1 MMKNL
6 KFMLIF
12 LFMLTSYPFA
22 ATEILLKQ
30 IGHIDGNFNDVS
42 VWKDKLYTISDS
54 FLKIY
59 DIANP
64 SSPVFLT
71 SYDTKTKAVKVD
83 IYQNY
88 AYVADGKGGAMFL
101 NIADIN
107 DIYVKLSY
115 HSKEHQN
122 YGVVV
127 KDNVSYEADGTKG
140 VNIVDI
146 SDPYNAYII
155 STFDK
160 LTDSIDVDIKG
171 DYLYVADGEGGLKI
185 LNISNIRF
193 PYLVKSYDIPGF
205 ASAIKIK
212 DNFAFI
218 TNGNSLVTI
227 DISNPFSLVK
237 IPNNYTNS
245 KGAKGIDIKD
255 DYIYIAKG
263 DNGIDILKINY
274 SVKENEYIK
283 PFVELLYEKILGREA
298 DKSGLNFW
306 IVKIQKG
313 MTATRVAKSF
323 FESKEFQ
330 NLSLSN
336 EEFIKKAYETLLNR
350 KADPKGL
357 QYWKRQMDEG
367 VTKEQI
373 FYGFAFSKEFENLAK
388 EKYHVTPFDQTD
400 KLEAFVGRFYNL
412 VLNRSV
418 DPKGK
423 SFWVE
428 ALKSKKKSP
437 SNMVLGFFNSKE
449 FKDRNLDDEEFI
461 KTVYKAILGRDADKK
476 GLNFW
481 ILKLKDGKKR
491 LDIVKDFY
499 IRRNLKES
507 HRNMG

>member
-1 MMKNL
+1 
-6 KFMLIF
+6 MLI
-12 LFMLTSYPFA
+12 SYTFA

-30 IGHIDGNFNDVS
+30 IAHIDGSFNDIA
-42 VWKDKLYTISDS
+42 VWKNRLYTISDT

-59 DIANP
+59 DISNT
-64 SSPVFLT
+64 SSPAFLT
-71 SYDTKTKAVKVD
+71 SYDTKTKAVKLD

-115 HSKEHQN
+115 HNKEHQN

-127 KDNVSYEADGTKG
+127 KNNISYEADGTKG

-160 LTDSIDVDIKG
+160 LSDSRDVDIKG
-171 DYLYVADGEGGLKI
+171 DYLYVADGREGLKI
-185 LNISNIRF
+185 LNISNIKF

-218 TNGNSLVTI
+218 TNGNSLVTV
-227 DISNPFSLVK
+227 DISNPFSPIK
-237 IPNNYTNS
+237 IPNNYNNAQ
-245 KGAKGIDIKD
+245 GAKGIDIKD

-263 DNGIDILKINY
+263 DNGIDILKIKY
-274 SVKENEYIK
+274 DVKEDNYIK
-283 PFVELLYEKILGREA
+283 PFINLLYKKILGREA

-306 IVKIQKG
+306 IIKIQKG
-313 MTATRVAKSF
+313 MTATKVAKNF

-330 NLSLSN
+330 NLSLNN

-357 QYWKRQMDEG
+357 QYWEEQMNEG

-388 EKYHVTPFDQTD
+388 NTYHITPFDQTD

-412 VLNRSV
+412 VLDRSV

-423 SFWVE
+423 SFWIE
-428 ALKSKKKSP
+428 ALKSGAKKP
-437 SNMVLGFFNSKE
+437 SDMVLGFFNSKE
-449 FKDRNLDDEEFI
+449 FKDRNLDDEEFVKI
-461 KTVYKAILGRDADKK
+461 VYKAILGRDPDKK

-481 ILKLKDGKKR
+481 VSRLKSGKKR
-491 LDIVKDFY
+491 LDIVKGFLY
-499 IRRNLKES
+499 QEEFKKISSEYGLN
-507 HRNMG
+507 